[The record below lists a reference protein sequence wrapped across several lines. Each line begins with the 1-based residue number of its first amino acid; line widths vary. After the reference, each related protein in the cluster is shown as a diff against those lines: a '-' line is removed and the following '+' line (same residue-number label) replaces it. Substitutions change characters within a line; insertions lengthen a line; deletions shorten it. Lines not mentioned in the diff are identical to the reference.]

1 MNLSI
6 HQYRAP
12 RSGFPQES
20 VFARVTARVTTF
32 SFPLFSLSDAPPG
45 RSSGECCLAAH
56 SRHHGKSLLKIA
68 SAGRIRDCFL
78 RLASCIARRLASPSR
93 FAALGFR
100 LSFRTAPCR
109 GAANYT
115 DELPRRQAFS
125 ADFFANFPDRL
136 AKDCEINRLA
146 R

>member
-32 SFPLFSLSDAPPG
+32 SFPLFSLSARKVFAENCLG
-45 RSSGECCLAAH
+45 RPDQG
-56 SRHHGKSLLKIA
+56 LL
-68 SAGRIRDCFL
+68 
-78 RLASCIARRLASPSR
+78 LASCIARRLASPSR
-93 FAALGFR
+93 FAALSFR
-100 LSFRTAPCR
+100 PSFRTALCR

-125 ADFFANFPDRL
+125 ADFFANFSARP
-136 AKDCEINRLA
+136 AKAREINRLA